1 MSHSKWIVPLFV
13 TVLALLPAFL
23 FGGATA
29 RGQAAPG
36 DICGPVTATKFIFEN
51 SRLVCDVECQTVA
64 TPCIQFGRDGIKLSL
79 NGFTMTGPASPPDLQ
94 TCETTGT
101 FQPADGIAAVGRA
114 DIVIEGPGV
123 VQKFRRH
130 GLALNGVTKTVV
142 KELVSHQNCFSGV
155 WLVGGSTHTLIEE
168 IVSVKNSAASSFFT
182 CGGICITGAH
192 NNRIRRN
199 ELAGNGSAA
208 PRTTETF
215 GPCPV
220 VGPNDFGV
228 GLIGNSSG
236 NIIEENG
243 IGGNINGVFVCPA
256 ATGNLIRKNVITG
269 NPPIQVSADNPEDD
283 PVGADVR
290 DFGAASCSLD
300 TTPESQCPPAANR
313 FHENLCLTY
322 IGPNPSVCLRPA
334 VGATGMVPRVPQ
346 FSGHQNN

>member
-1 MSHSKWIVPLFV
+1 MRHSKLVVFLLV

-23 FGGATA
+23 SGGGTA

-36 DICGPVTATKFIFEN
+36 DICGPIAATVVITEN
-51 SRLVCDVECQTVA
+51 SRLVCDVECQTVT
-64 TPCIQFGRDGIKLSL
+64 TPCIQFGRSGIKLSL
-79 NGFTMTGPASPPDLQ
+79 NGFTMTGPAAPPNLQ

-101 FQPADGIAAVGRA
+101 FQPADGIQAAGLA

-123 VQKFRRH
+123 VQRFRRH
-130 GLALNGVTKTVV
+130 GIALPGVTRTVV
-142 KELVSHQNCFSGV
+142 KKLVSNQNCFSGI

-168 IVSVKNSAASSFFT
+168 VVSVKNSAASSFFP
-182 CGGICITGAH
+182 CGGVCIAGAH
-192 NNRIRRN
+192 DNRVRRS
-199 ELAGNGSAA
+199 EFAGNGSVA
-208 PRTTETF
+208 PRTTEPF
-215 GPCPV
+215 AACPV

-243 IGGNINGVFVCPA
+243 IGGNTNGVFVCPA

-269 NPPIQVSADNPEDD
+269 NPPIQVSADNPEQD

-300 TTPESQCPPAANR
+300 TTPESECPTAANR
-313 FHENLCLTY
+313 FHANLCLTY
-322 IGPNPSVCLRPA
+322 TGPNPSVCLRPA
-334 VGATGMVPRVPQ
+334 LGATGMVPRVPQ